1 MPKMD
6 QGGRYSQI
14 PIPSYEEATSSRPT
28 SSQQYRGPQE
38 VSDDAERQGLLHESN
53 EHGYRPA
60 TVESAR
66 SSVDSDLQLPE
77 VNGEDD
83 RRRIE
88 ELDYLD
94 PEQETGRA
102 GVYHR
107 ARLRSQFSKHLA
119 NISATF
125 SSLRLPFRSLYSPVA
140 TGDTNTAP
148 TPISETPTRRSWLP
162 TFGNP
167 LNAVPEPYRLSAPTF
182 ARLCGL
188 FTILALIYVL
198 FALDMLP
205 NGARQIGAHFDP
217 ESVRQFVQENVD
229 PNNIKAYLEHI
240 TSYDHVAGTEGDL
253 YLAKWMENLWLEEG
267 GMDDLAMLEY
277 WVYLNY
283 PTKNGRS
290 VKILEPQGKK
300 WTAKLEEKQVDDQK
314 TQTWAWHGHS
324 KSGEAKGHLIF
335 ANNGRREDFEW
346 LKKNGVGT
354 KGSIALIRYSS
365 DMLPGLQIK
374 AAEGAGC
381 VGVLLY
387 SDPEGKRNVWP
398 DGPYRPF
405 DSVQRADVAVSNW
418 VLGDPLTPGRAS
430 RQNARREDVG
440 GNAGLPKIPSLPL
453 SWRDAK
459 VMIDSLQGVGV
470 KVPGNWVGGEG
481 SKGGGKKWYTGT
493 KDSQNAP
500 IVELKNHN
508 DENAKQQV
516 FNLRALLQGLEQPQ
530 KKLIVGARRDAWC
543 FGSVSGTAVLMEVAS
558 IFLQLRTIGWRP
570 LRSIEF
576 VSWDAGMF
584 GAVGATEYVEDNIGY
599 LRDNGIAY
607 LNVDAGVFG
616 ANFRA
621 EGSPLLHKALMHVL
635 GRVSHPAANDTLKS
649 IWRSERESLNGLR
662 STGEPSD
669 ALPFQS
675 MSGTSVL
682 DFSFPRDDP
691 EAYPRG
697 SCYETNEWMQRFGDP
712 RDFEYHRILAQV
724 WALLIL
730 EIADRPLIPF
740 DLKAY
745 ADTIALAV
753 KDLQHFAAEAY
764 TRLNPKQTRAPSAK
778 KLNDLTDGAFDLTH
792 LQKSAAM
799 LKKATHHFHSFEDD
813 WSSVV
818 MNEGGLESAQWAFK
832 RLDYNSKISHFETDL
847 LDLAWDFGDGGPH
860 GIPGREQ
867 FKHVLWGPRAWG
879 GEAEAFP
886 GVRDAIEEGDWEMA
900 QTLSERAARV
910 IRRAGK
916 QLWEDRECKG
926 EWCDG

>member
-1 MPKMD
+1 MD

-14 PIPSYEEATSSRPT
+14 PIPSYDEATSSRPA

-60 TVESAR
+60 NVESQR

-83 RRRIE
+83 RRQIE

-94 PEQETGRA
+94 PEQETRRA

-125 SSLRLPFRSLYSPVA
+125 SNLRLPFRSLYSPVA

-148 TPISETPTRRSWLP
+148 TPTSDPPARRSWLP
-162 TFGNP
+162 AFGNP
-167 LNAVPEPYRLSAPTF
+167 FNAVPEPYRLSAPTF

-205 NGARQIGAHFDP
+205 SGARQIGAHFDP
-217 ESVRQFVQENVD
+217 ESVRQFVQENID
-229 PNNIKAYLEHI
+229 PANIKAYLEHI

-253 YLAKWMENLWLEEG
+253 YLAKWMETLWAEEG
-267 GMDDLAMLEY
+267 GMDDLATWEY

-283 PTKNGRS
+283 PTKDGRS
-290 VKILEPQGKK
+290 VKIIEPKGKK

-314 TQTWAWHGHS
+314 TQTWAWQGHS

-335 ANNGRREDFEW
+335 ANDGKREDFEW
-346 LKKNGVGT
+346 LKKNGVNT
-354 KGSIALIRYSS
+354 KGCIALIQYSV
-365 DMLPGLQIK
+365 DILPGLQIK

-387 SDPEGKRNVWP
+387 SDLEDNESVWP
-398 DGPYRPF
+398 DDQYRPY

-459 VMIDSLQGVGV
+459 AMIDSLQGLGV
-470 KVPGNWVGGEG
+470 KVPNSWVGRLGTEN
-481 SKGGGKKWYTGT
+481 SKKKWYTGT
-493 KDSQNAP
+493 KDSKDAL
-500 IVELKNHN
+500 IVELRNHN
-508 DENAKQQV
+508 DENAKQQI
-516 FNLRALLQGLEQPQ
+516 FNLRGLLQGLEQPQ

-543 FGSVSGTAVLMEVAS
+543 FGSVTGTALLMEVAS
-558 IFLQLRTIGWRP
+558 IFLQLRKLGWRP

-584 GAVGATEYVEDNIGY
+584 GAVGSTEYVEDNIGY
-599 LRDNGIAY
+599 LRDNAIAY

-616 ANFRA
+616 ADFQA
-621 EGSPLLHKALMHVL
+621 EGSPLLQRALLHVL
-635 GRVSHPAANDTLKS
+635 GRVSHPAANDTLKR
-649 IWRSERESLNGLR
+649 IWNSERETLNGLKG
-662 STGEPSD
+662 TGEPSD

-675 MSGTSVL
+675 LAGTSVL
-682 DFSFPRDDP
+682 DFSFSRNDR

-697 SCYETNEWMQRFGDP
+697 SCYETFQWMQRFGDP
-712 RDFEYHRILAQV
+712 GGFKYHQVLAQV

-745 ADTIALAV
+745 ADTIQIAV
-753 KDLQHFAAEAY
+753 KDLHAFAAETY
-764 TRLNPKQTRAPSAK
+764 TRLNPRQTRTPSPK
-778 KLNDLTDGAFDLTH
+778 ELKDLTNGAFDLAH
-792 LQKSAAM
+792 LKKSATI
-799 LKKATHHFHSFEDD
+799 LKKATQHFHSFEDD

-818 MNEGGLESAQWAFK
+818 MNEGGLESAQWAFQ
-832 RLDYNSKISHFETDL
+832 RLDYNNKISHFETDL
-847 LDLAWDFGDGGPH
+847 LDLAWEFGDRGPH

-879 GEAEAFP
+879 EEAEAFP
-886 GVRDAIEEGDWEMA
+886 GIRDAIENGDWRMA
-900 QTLSERAARV
+900 QKLSERAAKV
-910 IRRAGK
+910 IKRAGK
-916 QLWEDRECKG
+916 QLWVDPECKG